1 LVAGRESERAEDRP
15 ATCGSRQAVFK
26 HLVVL
31 EEAGLI
37 SRRKQGR
44 ELLYQVQAGRS
55 DELAVEP

>member
-1 LVAGRESERAEDRP
+1 
-15 ATCGSRQAVFK
+15 
-26 HLVVL
+26 VL
-31 EEAGLI
+31 EQAGLI